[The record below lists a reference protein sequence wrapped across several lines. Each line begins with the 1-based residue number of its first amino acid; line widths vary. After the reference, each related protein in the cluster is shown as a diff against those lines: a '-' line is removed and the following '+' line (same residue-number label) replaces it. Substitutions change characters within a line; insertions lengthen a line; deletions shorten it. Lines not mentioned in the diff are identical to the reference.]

1 MLTSRCPFDLRKSP
15 IMTDKIVV
23 FCTCASAEDAERIG
37 RSLVESR
44 LAACVSAA
52 PGLRSFYRWQGKI
65 EDAAE
70 HLLIVKST
78 RALFPELQAAITR
91 LHPFG
96 VPEIIALPVVAG
108 SEEYLAWIDAETRGA
123 ADSV

>member
-1 MLTSRCPFDLRKSP
+1 
-15 IMTDKIVV
+15 MTDKIVV

-44 LAACVSAA
+44 LAACVNAA

-78 RALFPELQAAITR
+78 RALFPEVCAEIIR
-91 LHPFG
+91 LHPYE
-96 VPEIIALPVVAG
+96 VPEIIALPVVDG
-108 SEEYLAWIDAETRGA
+108 SQEYLAWIDAETRGA